1 MTELAFVVPGRLDQ
15 LTGGYLYDRHI
26 IDGLRSCGH
35 AVKVIELGPDDC
47 ETALAEL
54 ADGTTAVIDGLALP
68 KLEQAVVAEWRRL
81 RLVALVHHP
90 LAEETGL
97 SRAAAERLI
106 RLEAA
111 ALQHFRGVVCP
122 SARTA
127 AGVEAYGIPPER
139 IVVIPPGT
147 AKPDRPSRSRR
158 GPVRSLLCVGSV
170 IPRKGHRVL
179 VAALARIR
187 DLDWEMLC
195 IGSLD
200 RDPRNA
206 RSIRQMISA
215 ARLGR
220 RITLAGEQPPPMV
233 MRAYGAADVF
243 VLPSLHEGYGM
254 AFAEAMAHG
263 LPIIATAAGAIPETV
278 PREAGLL
285 VPAGDTP
292 ALARA
297 LRRVIAQPALAMR
310 LAAGSRAAGAHLP
323 DWRETTQGWEQALD
337 LLAIVPPRPSHRR
350 SGHLKTGTS
359 DAIWTH
365 NDRANPR
372 RTGNDEGWS

>member
-15 LTGGYLYDRHI
+15 LTGGYLYDRHV
-26 IDGLRSCGH
+26 IDGMRSRGH
-35 AVKVIELGPDDC
+35 AVKIIELSPNDR

-54 ADGTTAVIDGLALP
+54 ADGTTTVIDGLALP
-68 KLEQAVVAEWRRL
+68 DFEQAVIAERRRL

-97 SRAAAERLI
+97 SRAAAERLA
-106 RLEAA
+106 RLEAV
-111 ALQHFRGVVCP
+111 ALQCFRGVVCP

-127 AGVEAYGIPPER
+127 AAVAAYGIPPER
-139 IVVIPPGT
+139 IFVIPPGT
-147 AKPDRPSRSRR
+147 AKPDRPLRSQR
-158 GPVRSLLCVGSV
+158 GPVRSLLCVASV

-179 VAALARIR
+179 VAALARLR
-187 DLDWEMLC
+187 DLDWQMLC

-200 RDPRNA
+200 RDPRNT

-220 RITLAGEQPPPMV
+220 RIALAGEQPPRMV
-233 MRAYGAADVF
+233 MRAYRAADLF

-263 LPIIATAAGAIPETV
+263 LPIVATAAGAIPETV

-285 VPAGDTP
+285 VRPGDVA

-297 LRRVIAQPALAMR
+297 LRRVIAEPALAMR
-310 LAAGSRAAGAHLP
+310 LAAGSRAAGGRLP
-323 DWRETTQGWEQALD
+323 DWRQATERWEQALD
-337 LLAIVPPRPSHRR
+337 LRGSPFA
-350 SGHLKTGTS
+350 LKTGTRN
-359 DAIWTH
+359 AIWAH
-365 NDRANPR
+365 NGCATPR
-372 RTGNDEGWS
+372 RAGNDEGWS

>member
-1 MTELAFVVPGRLDQ
+1 MTELAFVVPGKLDQ
-15 LTGGYLYDRHI
+15 LTGGYLYDRHV
-26 IDGLRSCGH
+26 IDGLRSRGH
-35 AVKVIELGPDDC
+35 TVKVIELGSIDR
-47 ETALAEL
+47 ETVLAKL
-54 ADGTTAVIDGLALP
+54 ADGTTTVIDGLALP
-68 KLEQAVVAEWRRL
+68 DFEQAVLAHWRRL

-111 ALQHFRGVVCP
+111 ALQCFRGVVCP

-139 IVVIPPGT
+139 IFVIPPGT
-147 AKPDRPSRSRR
+147 AKPDAPLRSRR
-158 GPVRSLLCVGSV
+158 GPVRSLLCVASV

-179 VAALARIR
+179 VAALARMR
-187 DLDWEMLC
+187 DLEWQMLC

-200 RDPRNA
+200 RDPRTA
-206 RSIRQMISA
+206 RSIRKMISA

-220 RITLAGEQPPPMV
+220 RITLAGEQSPRMV
-233 MRAYGAADVF
+233 MRAYRAAGLF

-263 LPIIATAAGAIPETV
+263 LPIIATTAGAIPETV

-285 VPAGDTP
+285 VRPGD
-292 ALARA
+292 AAELARA
-297 LRRVIAQPALAMR
+297 LRRVISDPALAAG
-310 LAAGSRAAGAHLP
+310 LSAGSRAAGRRLP
-323 DWRETTQGWEQALD
+323 DWRQAAQRWEQALD
-337 LLAIVPPRPSHRR
+337 LPVSSSA
-350 SGHLKTGTS
+350 LKTGTRN
-359 DAIWTH
+359 AIWTH
-365 NDRANPR
+365 NDRATSPS
-372 RTGNDEGWS
+372 GGK

>member
-1 MTELAFVVPGRLDQ
+1 MTELVFVVPGRLDQ

-26 IDGLRSCGH
+26 IDGLRSRGRII
-35 AVKVIELGPDDC
+35 KVIELTLNDR

-54 ADGTTAVIDGLALP
+54 ADGTTTVIDGLALP
-68 KLEQAVVAEWRRL
+68 DLEQAVIAEWRRL
-81 RLVALVHHP
+81 RLVALIHHP

-106 RLEAA
+106 RLEAV
-111 ALQHFRGVVCP
+111 ALQRFRGVVCP

-127 AGVEAYGIPPER
+127 AAVQAYGIPSER
-139 IVVIPPGT
+139 ILVIPPGT

-158 GPVRSLLCVGSV
+158 GPVRSLLCVASLT
-170 IPRKGHRVL
+170 PRKGHRVL

-187 DLDWEMLC
+187 DLDWEMRC

-200 RDPRNA
+200 RDPRTA

-220 RITLAGEQPPPMV
+220 RVTLAGEQPPRMV
-233 MRAYGAADVF
+233 MRAYRAADLF

-263 LPIIATAAGAIPETV
+263 LPIVATAAGAIPETV

-285 VPAGDTP
+285 VPAGDVS

-297 LRRVIAQPALAMR
+297 LRRVIAEPALAVR
-310 LAAGSRAAGAHLP
+310 LAAGAHASGGRLP
-323 DWRETTQGWEQALD
+323 DWRRSAERWEQALD
-337 LLAIVPPRPSHRR
+337 LLAALHPDLSFV
-350 SGHLKTGTS
+350 
-359 DAIWTH
+359 DCAV
-365 NDRANPR
+365 
-372 RTGNDEGWS
+372 

>member
-15 LTGGYLYDRHI
+15 LTGGYLYDRHV
-26 IDGLRSCGH
+26 IDGLRSRGH

-47 ETALAEL
+47 ETTLAEL
-54 ADGTTAVIDGLALP
+54 ADGTTTVIDGLALP
-68 KLEQAVVAEWRRL
+68 DFEQAVIAEWRRL

-97 SRAAAERLI
+97 SRGGAERFA

-111 ALQHFRGVVCP
+111 ALQHCRGVVCP

-139 IVVIPPGT
+139 IFVIPPGT
-147 AKPDRPSRSRR
+147 AKPDRPLRSRR
-158 GPVRSLLCVGSV
+158 GPVRLLLCVASV

-187 DLDWEMLC
+187 DLDWQMLC

-200 RDPRNA
+200 RHLRAA
-206 RSIRQMISA
+206 RLIRRMISA
-215 ARLGR
+215 ARLGP
-220 RITLAGEQPPPMV
+220 RITLAGEQPPRMV
-233 MRAYGAADVF
+233 MRAYRAADLF

-263 LPIIATAAGAIPETV
+263 LPIIATTAGAIPETV

-285 VPAGDTP
+285 VPAGDAP

-297 LRRVIAQPALAMR
+297 LRRVIAEPGLAVR
-310 LAAGSRAAGAHLP
+310 LAAGARAAGRRLP
-323 DWRETTQGWEQALD
+323 DWRRSAERWEQALN
-337 LLAIVPPRPSHRR
+337 LMATLPPRPSLPRLR
-350 SGHLKTGTS
+350 PLKTGTRN
-359 DAIWTH
+359 AIWTH
-365 NDRANPR
+365 NDRATPPR
-372 RTGNDEGWS
+372 AGNDEGWP

>member
-15 LTGGYLYDRHI
+15 LTGGYLYDRHV
-26 IDGLRSCGH
+26 IDGLRSRGRT
-35 AVKVIELGPDDC
+35 VKVIELSPNHR
-47 ETALAEL
+47 EPALAEL
-54 ADGTTAVIDGLALP
+54 ADDSATVIDGLALP
-68 KLEQAVVAEWRRL
+68 DLEQAVLAHWRRL

-106 RLEAA
+106 RLETA
-111 ALQHFRGVVCP
+111 ALQRCRGIVCP
-122 SARTA
+122 SPRTA
-127 AGVEAYGIPPER
+127 AAVAAYGIPPDR
-139 IVVIPPGT
+139 IFVIPPGT
-147 AKPDRPSRSRR
+147 AKPDRPLRPRR
-158 GPVRSLLCVGSV
+158 GPVRSLLCVASV

-179 VAALARIR
+179 VAALARLR
-187 DLDWEMLC
+187 DLDWQMLC
-195 IGSLD
+195 IGSLE
-200 RDPRNA
+200 RDPRTA

-220 RITLAGEQPPPMV
+220 RITLAGEQPPRMV
-233 MRAYGAADVF
+233 MRAYRAADLL

-285 VPAGDTP
+285 VPAGDAP

-297 LRRVIAQPALAMR
+297 LRRVIAQPALAAG
-310 LAAGSRAAGAHLP
+310 LAAGSRAAGARLP
-323 DWRETTQGWEQALD
+323 DWRQAAERWEQALD
-337 LLAIVPPRPSHRR
+337 LLAIIPPRPSHRR
-350 SGHLKTGTS
+350 SGPLKNGDENRNL
-359 DAIWTH
+359 DA
-365 NDRANPR
+365 
-372 RTGNDEGWS
+372 